1 MNHAADRGAGCYA
14 RSAALPSLSRRR
26 FAGVLGGALGLAAV
40 RSSAA
45 AAREAP
51 AGAVLVDLSSNEN
64 PYGPSAGALEA
75 MTRSQA
81 VAGRY
86 PDAAEKETIEA
97 IARQNGV
104 PPDRVVLGCGSSE
117 ILRLCDSAFLGSGR
131 TVVAAEPTF
140 EAVLHYAKVTK
151 AEPVKVPLTADFR
164 HDLSAMARACD
175 GRAGLV
181 YVCNP
186 NNPTG
191 TIVTGDELLAF
202 LAQVPPTTVV
212 VVDEAYHHFVEA
224 PAYRSA
230 MEGLDRFPNLV
241 VARTFSKVYGMAGMR
256 LGYAV
261 TSAANAEALRA
272 QAAWSNA
279 NVAALAAARA
289 SLADESLVARQRE
302 RLNGTRRWLTAELAK
317 DGRRSIPSEANF
329 VMIDV
334 GGDVKPLIAAFEA
347 RGIRVGRRFAAMPT
361 WLRVTIGTPEE
372 TQAFLRGLRELVP
385 ARAAAA

>member
-1 MNHAADRGAGCYA
+1 M
-14 RSAALPSLSRRR
+14 ALMTFPSVSRRR
-26 FAGVLGGALGLAAV
+26 FALSLGAALGAAV
-40 RSSAA
+40 
-45 AAREAP
+45 ARPSDA
-51 AGAVLVDLSSNEN
+51 AGAASTEPTGAGVIDLSSNEN
-64 PYGPSAGALEA
+64 PYGPSPAALEA

-86 PDAAEKETIEA
+86 PDAAERATAEA
-97 IARQNGV
+97 IARLHGV
-104 PPDRVVLGCGSSE
+104 SPDRVVLGCGSSE
-117 ILRLCDSAFLGSGR
+117 VLRLCDAAFLGPGR

-164 HDLSAMARACD
+164 HDLAAMARACD
-175 GRAGLV
+175 ARTGLV

-191 TIVTGDELLAF
+191 TIVTGDELVAF
-202 LAQVPPTTVV
+202 LARVPPTTLV

-230 MEGLDRFPNLV
+230 VEAIDRFPNVV
-241 VARTFSKVYGMAGMR
+241 VARTFSKIYGLAGMR

-272 QAAWSNA
+272 QAAWSNT
-279 NVAALAAARA
+279 NAAVLAAARA
-289 SLADESLVARQRE
+289 SLAEDGLVARQRE
-302 RLNGTRRWLTAELAK
+302 RLNGTRRWLTSELAR
-317 DGRRSIPSEANF
+317 DGRRTIPSETNF
-329 VMIDV
+329 VMIDA

-372 TQAFLRGLRELVP
+372 TQAFLAAFRAIVP
-385 ARAAAA
+385 RAAAA